1 MLAIYWSNGQVKV
14 NRFVYS
20 QKGGGKLTGKC
31 FKLDTTLELRALG
44 KLITDT
50 RKYNKEDNLE
60 IKLIPLAGGDF
71 IIAIK
76 DIKDKMITIYINE
89 SKVC

>member
-1 MLAIYWSNGQVKV
+1 MLALYWSNNQVKV

-20 QKGGGKLTGKC
+20 QKGGGKLNGKC

-44 KLITDT
+44 TLITNT
-50 RKYNKEDNLE
+50 RKNNNEDNLE
-60 IKLIPLAGGDF
+60 IKLTPLAGGDF

-76 DIKDKMITIYINE
+76 DFKDKTITIYVNE
-89 SKVC
+89 

>member
-1 MLAIYWSNGQVKV
+1 MLALYWSNNQVKV

-20 QKGGGKLTGKC
+20 QKGFGKLNGKY
-31 FKLDTTLELRALG
+31 FKLDNTLDFRNLNT
-44 KLITDT
+44 LITNS

-60 IKLIPLAGGDF
+60 IKLTPLAGGDF

-76 DIKDKMITIYINE
+76 DFKEKTITIFVNE
-89 SKVC
+89 

>member
-1 MLAIYWSNGQVKV
+1 MLALYWSNNQVKV

-20 QKGGGKLTGKC
+20 QKGVGKLNGKC
-31 FKLDTTLELRALG
+31 FKVDSTLELRALG

-50 RKYNKEDNLE
+50 RKYNKTDNLD
-60 IKLIPLAGGDF
+60 IKLTPLAGGDF

-76 DIKDKMITIYINE
+76 DLKEKNMTIYINE
-89 SKVC
+89 